1 MTVVRRLTIPFGGL
15 FWHARWKCYNAR
27 YSEGEGVGLV
37 VRQLAALMKKG
48 VSPSNEEIAR
58 ELAMGGRLGR
68 LLDEWS
74 LPGIVRRAR
83 VRA

>member
-1 MTVVRRLTIPFGGL
+1 MLFRSAFAIFATVVYQVATFPE
-15 FWHARWKCYNAR
+15 Y
-27 YSEGEGVGLV
+27 
-37 VRQLAALMKKG
+37 RQLAALMKKG

-74 LPGIVRRAR
+74 VPGIVRRAR
-83 VRA
+83 A